1 MTKDDPN
8 LDDFWDKL
16 RAEKA
21 KREPI
26 SMEEAGRRMKE
37 GGENPLSKREIRRIV
52 KKITGQPQNK
62 VLKTLDLL
70 LVPTSITRHVSRRIE
85 HDSYDPIGR
94 TLYDLSAL
102 SIEAAGGIIYLGL
115 AA

>member
-52 KKITGQPQNK
+52 KK
-62 VLKTLDLL
+62 
-70 LVPTSITRHVSRRIE
+70 
-85 HDSYDPIGR
+85 
-94 TLYDLSAL
+94 
-102 SIEAAGGIIYLGL
+102 
-115 AA
+115 